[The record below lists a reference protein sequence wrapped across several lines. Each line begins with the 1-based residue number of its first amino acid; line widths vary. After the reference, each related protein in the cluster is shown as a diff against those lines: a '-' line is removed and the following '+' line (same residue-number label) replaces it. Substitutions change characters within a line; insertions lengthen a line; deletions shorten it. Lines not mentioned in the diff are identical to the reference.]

1 MGLRLA
7 GAPFLPFYAS
17 PDALEIPRRLL
28 KKLMTDFIKP
38 RLYLITPPV
47 ADAESFAPAL
57 EAALGAGDVACVLLR
72 FAPPDEN
79 ARKKIC
85 RALAPLV
92 QERGAALLL
101 TDDSQLAVRAGADG
115 VHVTQPGEK
124 LIAAL
129 DSLKPERIV
138 GIGGIADKDQ
148 AMTAGEKD
156 VDYLMF
162 GDLDPG
168 GEPPESVL
176 ERASWWAEIFNL
188 PCIAVAHDLAEVEA
202 LARTGA
208 EFIALAAE
216 IFADPRGPA
225 PAVAQAQAAIDRA
238 EASA

>member
-1 MGLRLA
+1 MQ
-7 GAPFLPFYAS
+7 
-17 PDALEIPRRLL
+17 
-28 KKLMTDFIKP
+28 DFIKP

-57 EAALGAGDVACVLLR
+57 EAALGGGDVACVLLR

-92 QERGAALLL
+92 QDRGAAVLLP
-101 TDDSQLAVRAGADG
+101 DDSQLAVRAGADG
-115 VHVTQPGEK
+115 VHVIHFGEG
-124 LIAAL
+124 LAGERLDAAL

-138 GIGGIADKDQ
+138 GIGGLADKDQ
-148 AMTAGEKD
+148 AMSAGEQD

-168 GEPPESVL
+168 GESAESVL
-176 ERASWWAEIFNL
+176 ERASWWAEIFNV
-188 PCIAVAHDLAEVEA
+188 PCIAVAHDLGQVEA
-202 LARTGA
+202 LAKSGA

-225 PAVAQAQAAIDRA
+225 AAVAQAQAAIDRA